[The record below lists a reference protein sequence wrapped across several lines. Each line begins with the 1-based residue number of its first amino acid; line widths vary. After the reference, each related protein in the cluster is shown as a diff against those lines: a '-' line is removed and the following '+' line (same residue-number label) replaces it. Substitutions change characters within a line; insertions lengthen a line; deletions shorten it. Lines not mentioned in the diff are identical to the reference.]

1 MLDNFHLAA
10 ITRQGNRHR
19 LYQIPLHRRL
29 QETLA
34 GHWQDQFNAFYDEV
48 EEIDFDP
55 GYTPEDHECFSL
67 SEYELP
73 DWLENYDSGNARN
86 LRSVVHR
93 EGAMNATVGLVA
105 FARDNEDDELMLFQN
120 FTRSKVIQP
129 GNFIFLS
136 GDTFRSSGDM
146 ALSLDP
152 QLSAIYLPDRETL
165 LFRSYRTVNTFLPIA
180 DYFEE
185 ATTEQILELLEHE
198 RIAAEDPDRIASFS
212 NQWFRKR
219 FAMLQQSSILDDYTA
234 NDIAEFADG
243 YGVDVQVRGEQIV
256 FPANR
261 QEAKRLLQFLN
272 EERFIGAITATLF
285 ETNSKRA
292 AS

>member
-10 ITRQGNRHR
+10 ITRQGSRHR
-19 LYQIPLHRRL
+19 LYQIPLHQRL
-29 QETLA
+29 QESLA
-34 GHWQDQFNAFYDEV
+34 GHWQGQFDAFYADV
-48 EEIDFDP
+48 EELDFSP
-55 GYTPEDHECFSL
+55 GYTPEHHECFSV

-73 DWLENYDSGNARN
+73 NWLENQDSANARN
-86 LRSVVHR
+86 LRSVVR
-93 EGAMNATVGLVA
+93 RDGAMHATVGLVG
-105 FARDNEDDELMLFQN
+105 FARDDDGDELMLFQN

-129 GNFIFLS
+129 GNFMFLS
-136 GDTFRSSGDM
+136 GDTFRSSGDL
-146 ALSLDP
+146 ALSLDS
-152 QLSAIYLPDRETL
+152 QLSAIYLPYRETL
-165 LFRSYRTVNTFLPIA
+165 LFRNFRTVNTFLPIA

-198 RIAAEDPDRIASFS
+198 RIAADDPDRIASFS

-234 NDIAEFADG
+234 NEIAGLADG
-243 YGVDVQVRGEQIV
+243 YGVNVQVRDEQIV
-256 FPANR
+256 FPTDR
-261 QEAKRLLQFLN
+261 QQAKRLLQFLN
-272 EERFIGAITATLF
+272 EERFIGAITETLF

>member
-10 ITRQGNRHR
+10 ITRQGNRHQ
-19 LYQIPLHRRL
+19 LYQIPLHQML
-29 QETLA
+29 QDTLA
-34 GHWQDQFNAFYDEV
+34 GHWQGQFAAFYDDV
-48 EEIDFDP
+48 EEIDFNA
-55 GYTPEDHECFSL
+55 GYTPEHHECFSV

-73 DWLENYDSGNARN
+73 DWLGNYDSGSARN
-86 LRSVVHR
+86 LRSVVR
-93 EGAMNATVGLVA
+93 RDGAMNATVGLVA
-105 FARDNEDDELMLFQN
+105 FARDDEDDELMLFQN

-136 GDTFRSSGDM
+136 GDTFHSSGDM
-146 ALSLDP
+146 ALSLDS
-152 QLSAIYLPDRETL
+152 QLSAIFLPDRETL
-165 LFRSYRTVNTFLPIA
+165 LFRNFRTVNTFLPIA

-198 RIAAEDPDRIASFS
+198 RIAADDPDRIASFS

-219 FAMLQQSSILDDYTA
+219 CSMLQQSSILDDYTA
-234 NDIAEFADG
+234 NELAGFADG
-243 YGVDVQVRGEQIV
+243 YGVNIQVRDEQIV
-256 FPANR
+256 FPSDK
-261 QEAKRLLQFLN
+261 QQAKRLLQFLN
-272 EERFIGAITATLF
+272 EERFIGAITETLF

>member
-34 GHWQDQFNAFYDEV
+34 VHWQGQFDAFYDDV

-55 GYTPEDHECFSL
+55 GYTPERHECFSV

-73 DWLENYDSGNARN
+73 DWLANYDSGSARN
-86 LRSVVHR
+86 LRSVVR
-93 EGAMNATVGLVA
+93 RDGAMNTTVGLVA
-105 FARDNEDDELMLFQN
+105 FARDDEGDELMLFQN

-129 GNFIFLS
+129 GNFMFLS
-136 GDTFRSSGDM
+136 GDTFRSSEDM
-146 ALSLDP
+146 ALSLDS
-152 QLSAIYLPDRETL
+152 QLSAIYLPDSETL
-165 LFRSYRTVNTFLPIA
+165 LFRSFRTVNTFLPIA
-180 DYFEE
+180 DYFVE
-185 ATTEQILELLEHE
+185 ATTEQILELLQHE
-198 RIAAEDPDRIASFS
+198 RIAADDPDRIASFS

-234 NDIAEFADG
+234 DQIAEYAEG
-243 YGVDVQVRGEQIV
+243 YDVNIQVRDEQIV
-256 FPANR
+256 FPADR
-261 QEAKRLLQFLN
+261 QQARRLLQFLN
-272 EERFIGAITATLF
+272 EERFVGAITETLF